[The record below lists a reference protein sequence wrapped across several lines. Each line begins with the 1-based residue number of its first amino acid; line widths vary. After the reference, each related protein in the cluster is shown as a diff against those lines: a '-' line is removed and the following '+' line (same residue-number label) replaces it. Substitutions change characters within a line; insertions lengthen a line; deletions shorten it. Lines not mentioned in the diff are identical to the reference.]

1 MSVCFIFLNNIKHN
15 ENVIV
20 CKKINI
26 KLFLKVSL
34 RISNKEADLIKPA
47 DALKSESSLKI
58 QDLILIH

>member
-1 MSVCFIFLNNIKHN
+1 MSVCFIFFNNIKHS

-34 RISNKEADLIKPA
+34 RISNKEADLIKAA